1 MSELPNVQDNS
12 KTDDWSCNRCTFWND
27 FKDNKCSMC
36 LGLRVLA
43 DAKGVQWECDKCTYI
58 NGENRNL
65 CEMCGSARKKDSNNV
80 SVSPGVELPPKSRKL
95 SENSKPS
102 DSRLSTSN
110 SSSSSRSFSDPSISS
125 QPDSSHSP
133 SRSPS
138 SDNSGSVSSSSRP
151 DVSRSSPSQSVSSKS
166 VSSQSVSSKSVSSK
180 SGPRSSSSSR
190 SISRSGSSIST
201 QQVSS
206 ISPSCSSSSNN
217 SGSRSSSSGLNR
229 SDVNQSGPIQSVSS
243 QLASSQSVSS
253 QSVSSQ
259 SVSNNSDSSKSVSSN
274 SVSSESVSSQSVL
287 NNSVSSNSV
296 SSKLRSVSSKQSSD
310 SNPFVPAS
318 SSSANPLSNP
328 AVKPLE
334 DSDIDSDLSDP
345 EFTDEKASA
354 PVIPDSPPRR
364 AKPKKPTTRYNG
376 PKRTFFVGE
385 RWDVFFPEYGW
396 AAAEVCDA
404 MFDVT
409 ISDIEKPTTR
419 WSRSVVFLRSS
430 IIGKLYGAG
439 RYKCR
444 LDGRSGWIQEL
455 GTRTRAPYLADMESY
470 SFINGRMIPPKNG
483 VSYALCEQAINRLA
497 WKREWNSDQK
507 KLLFWTAHKYSRV
520 KVMEHISRMEFRTGG
535 FSLFLRDL
543 EMGPCLDSLPKYDD
557 HRIDLPSWH
566 SRNNNESILFTMMKD
581 DNLERLRFYLSKELS
596 ESCREFYTAI
606 TTHRLKFDG
615 STIAHKAAELCNPDL
630 LTLLASR
637 RLLITHTG
645 RSHNWVTDDGFSVL
659 QIFVITAG
667 SEFSANHRKCLEI
680 ICKDS
685 RPKDINSKN
694 KSFDTA
700 VTLCIRQDNVE
711 MLRCLVSVFAAKLY
725 HNTRH
730 PYNALHVAVRDGS
743 VRMVETV
750 VRLIRSPRYN
760 EVVCTSED
768 SVSHQ
773 INCSAAMC
781 IGRRMDQEGVSLWER
796 VQMRPEIAPAFEQ
809 RN

>member
-27 FKDNKCSMC
+27 HKDSKCSMC

-43 DAKGVQWECDKCTYI
+43 GAKGVQWECDKCTYI

-110 SSSSSRSFSDPSISS
+110 SSSSSRSFSDSPIPSR
-125 QPDSSHSP
+125 PDSSHSP

-151 DVSRSSPSQSVSSKS
+151 DISRSIPRP
-166 VSSQSVSSKSVSSK
+166 SVSSKSVSSK
-180 SGPRSSSSSR
+180 SISSHSGPRSFSSSR

-201 QQVSS
+201 QLVSS
-206 ISPSCSSSSNN
+206 SSPSRSSSSNN
-217 SGSRSSSSGLNR
+217 SGSRSSSSRLNR
-229 SDVNQSGPIQSVSS
+229 SDVNQSGPSQSGPRQSVSS
-243 QLASSQSVSS
+243 QSVPSESVSSEPVSSNSVSNNSVSS
-253 QSVSSQ
+253 QSVSSR
-259 SVSNNSDSSKSVSSN
+259 
-274 SVSSESVSSQSVL
+274 SVSSQS
-287 NNSVSSNSV
+287 
-296 SSKLRSVSSKQSSD
+296 RSVSSQQSSD

-318 SSSANPLSNP
+318 SSSAKPLSNP
-328 AVKPLE
+328 AAKPIE
-334 DSDIDSDLSDP
+334 DPDIDSDLSDP

-396 AAAEVCDA
+396 TAAEVCDA

-615 STIAHKAAELCNPDL
+615 STIAHKAAELCNPEL

-667 SEFSANHRKCLEI
+667 SDFSANHRKCLEI

-760 EVVCTSED
+760 EAICTSED